1 MNQFMTAVE
10 KIAAMQAEEF
20 FLACRNHAD
29 REAFRRILNRQGGEP
44 PRPDDQWPESNA
56 SPAAQIARQFTGKE
70 STFSHIHGNCEIV
83 PFCRQKPFRGS
94 KFYEG
99 SRF

>member
-20 FLACRNHAD
+20 FLARRNHAD

-83 PFCRQKPFRGS
+83 PFCRQKPFRCS

-99 SRF
+99 SLF